1 MLSLHSIVACLA
13 VSGVGQTE
21 LIDFSASWC
30 GPCRQMQPIV
40 DALAAQGKPVRKVDI
55 DQDKALAA
63 RFGVTSIPCFVMLVD
78 GQEVDRV
85 VGGTSRARLEQMLQL
100 ASRSRS
106 SQPSGPSAAAG
117 NAATFAGGSFL
128 PPPAMPPA
136 PAMRGQSPDAGIS
149 GPGRPSTFAPDAAV
163 QGVSLPGQLS
173 QQPLVTSD
181 PTVGQGPHR
190 EALTAAGDA
199 IARNNQAAEKCL
211 ASSVRLKVEDADGN
225 SVGSGT
231 IIDARAGEALVLTC
245 GHIFRESKGNGNI
258 FIDLFGPGSPKR
270 VPGQLIGYDLKRDV
284 GLVTFRPGVH
294 VIVAKVAPT
303 DYMVKR
309 GDAVISVGCDNGR
322 EPSARV
328 SHVAS
333 TDKYAPAPNIQ
344 VVGQPVEGR
353 SGGGLFTAEGFVI
366 GVCNAAD
373 PADNE
378 GLYAG
383 IGAIHGE
390 LTRKGLTEMI
400 AAPTALPSREL
411 PAMAQEMPAAGRPGA
426 APRVV
431 PTSADDPR
439 GPLAGQMGDA
449 PLTPAERSLLEK
461 IRSGAG
467 DAEVVCIVRPLTDP
481 HAMSEIVVV
490 DHASPELLRQ
500 LSLEGH
506 AQQARRLASIANKPA
521 AATQNRPREILD
533 AARSWQP
540 NTVAP
545 RFK

>member
-1 MLSLHSIVACLA
+1 
-13 VSGVGQTE
+13 
-21 LIDFSASWC
+21 
-30 GPCRQMQPIV
+30 
-40 DALAAQGKPVRKVDI
+40 LAAQGQSVRKVDI

-85 VGGTSRARLEQMLQL
+85 VGGTSRGRLEQMLQL

-106 SQPSGPSAAAG
+106 SQPSGPSAAMGGPG
-117 NAATFAGGSFL
+117 NFAGG
-128 PPPAMPPA
+128 PPSAFMPPAAMPPG
-136 PAMRGQSPDAGIS
+136 PAMRGQSPDAGMP
-149 GPGRPSTFAPDAAV
+149 GAGRPSTFAPDAAT
-163 QGVSLPGQLS
+163 QGVPLPGQLS
-173 QQPLVTSD
+173 QQPLVTAD

-190 EALTAAGDA
+190 EALAAAGDA

-211 ASSVRLKVEDADGN
+211 ASSVRLKVEDSAGN

-309 GDAVISVGCDNGR
+309 GDAVVSVGCDNGR

-353 SGGGLFTAEGFVI
+353 SGGGLFTAEGLVI

-411 PAMAQEMPAAGRPGA
+411 PAMAQVMPAAGRPGA
-426 APRVV
+426 VPRVV

-439 GPLAGQMGDA
+439 GTLAGPMGEA
-449 PLTPAERSLLEK
+449 PLTAAERSLLEK

-506 AQQARRLASIANKPA
+506 AQQARRLTSLETKPA
-521 AATQNRPREILD
+521 AATQKRPREILD

-540 NTVAP
+540 NTTAP